1 MSNESGRLDNSSLI
15 THHSSLVIRDTTAI
29 PMTRLGEVLEHVD
42 ILIRPPEIAAIGPT
56 GTLDP
61 PPDARVLDGRGK
73 LTLPGLVNAH
83 AHIGITLL
91 RTGSEAMALEPWLD
105 WLIPKQS
112 TMEPDDFYRGALLA
126 CLEQTRAGITTFADM
141 LYMQEPCSRATEE
154 AGLRAVVSMSV
165 MERDPWDDN
174 PAEGVRR
181 LEGSIA
187 FAERWQGRGNGR
199 ITVRLAPHAVYTVRP
214 SLLRHYATESTRLGL
229 GVQIHC
235 SETRVEVEGCRARH
249 GLTPPALLNEV
260 GLLERP
266 ILLHHAV
273 HLTDEDIALVD
284 RPNVGLSHNPGSNLK
299 LQSGRARLPELL
311 GRRLSVGIGTDS
323 AVSNDTLDLFKE
335 VYLAAVLHDWPTD
348 ALPSWR
354 VLEAATIGGA
364 RALGLADRI
373 GSLEPGKRAD
383 VILVDLSDPRH
394 APASDP
400 ARQLAYTA
408 RGSDVA
414 TTIVD
419 GEILMDDRVVRRLDP
434 EEIVRQARIRGH
446 RLLR

>member
-1 MSNESGRLDNSSLI
+1 MAP
-15 THHSSLVIRDTTAI
+15 V
-29 PMTRLGEVLEHVD
+29 GEVLEHVD
-42 ILIRPPEIAAIGPT
+42 ILIRPPEIAVIGPT
-56 GTLDP
+56 GTLDAP
-61 PPDARVLDGRGK
+61 AEARILDGRDK
-73 LTLPGLVNAH
+73 LAMPGLVNAH
-83 AHIGITLL
+83 THIGITLL

-105 WLIPKQS
+105 WLIPKQL
-112 TMEPDDFYRGALLA
+112 TMEPDDFYWGALLA

-141 LYMQEPCSRATEE
+141 LYMQEPCARAIEE

-174 PAEGVRR
+174 PSEGVAQ

-187 FAERWQGRGNGR
+187 FAGRWQGRGGGR
-199 ITVRLAPHAVYTVRP
+199 ITTRLAPHAVYTVRP
-214 SLLRHYATESTRLGL
+214 SLLRAYADAAARLGL

-235 SETRVEVEGCRARH
+235 SETRVEVEGCQARH
-249 GLTPPALLNEV
+249 GLTPPALLHEC
-260 GLLERP
+260 GLLEGP

-273 HLTDEDIALVD
+273 HLTDHDVVLLD
-284 RPNVGLSHNPGSNLK
+284 RPTVGLSHNPGSNLK
-299 LQSGRARLPELL
+299 LQSGRARLPELV
-311 GRRLSVGIGTDS
+311 GRRLALGLGTDS

-335 VYLAAVLHDWPTD
+335 AYLAAVLHDWPTD
-348 ALPSWR
+348 ALPPPSWR

-383 VILVDLSDPRH
+383 LILVDLSDPRH
-394 APASDP
+394 APGGDV

-419 GEILMDDRVVRRLDP
+419 GEILMEDRVVRRLDP
-434 EEIVRQARIRGH
+434 AEIVRQARARGR
-446 RLLR
+446 RLLDG